1 MFVFIGVI
9 VGLILFLVI
18 CSKIVD
24 IDGYMDAYKQE
35 REATQVVQELD
46 EETKRAVVKFVEA
59 NYPGEVN
66 EKILSET
73 ISVRSRV
80 KKQEA

>member
-24 IDGYMDAYKQE
+24 VDGYMDAYKQE

>member
-9 VGLILFLVI
+9 AGLILFLVI

-24 IDGYMDAYKQE
+24 VDGYMDAYKQE

>member
-9 VGLILFLVI
+9 VGLILFLVM

-24 IDGYMDAYKQE
+24 VDGYVDAYKQE
-35 REATQVVQELD
+35 REATHVVQELD

-80 KKQEA
+80 KQQEA

>member
-24 IDGYMDAYKQE
+24 VDGYMDAYKQE
-35 REATQVVQELD
+35 REATHVVQELD

>member
-9 VGLILFLVI
+9 VGLILFLVM

-24 IDGYMDAYKQE
+24 VDGYMDAYKQE